1 MAPADGPGGARH
13 GSGHGFGHGH
23 AHGEGHGRGAGRGPG
38 RRPFDYGALR
48 LIVLGMIAE
57 APRHGYELIK
67 AIEERM
73 GGGYSPS
80 PGVIYPTLSWL
91 EDMGYAVPE
100 AEGGRKS
107 YRITPEGAAFLA
119 ANRAAFA
126 EIEARMGKGGG
137 RRSAPE
143 PVLRAMEGLKRA
155 LRSRF
160 ARGPVDAP
168 AAEAIAEAIRAAAE
182 EVERTMTMAAEA
194 TGGLTSTATV
204 VTPKAA
210 GYAAQLAKHFAH
222 RIPARFEGDEGEIA
236 FQAGTC
242 RLRVAG
248 DRLTM
253 TVEGA
258 SPEAIA
264 TLQDVVARHLLRF
277 AFRDEL
283 AVEWS

>member
-1 MAPADGPGGARH
+1 
-13 GSGHGFGHGH
+13 
-23 AHGEGHGRGAGRGPG
+23 
-38 RRPFDYGALR
+38 
-48 LIVLGMIAE
+48 MIAE

-107 YRITPEGAAFLA
+107 YRITPEGRGLPGGEPRGLRRDRGADG
-119 ANRAAFA
+119 R
-126 EIEARMGKGGG
+126 GGG

-242 RLRVAG
+242 RLRRGRSPDDDGGGG
-248 DRLTM
+248 DRRGDRRPCRTWWR
-253 TVEGA
+253 GISCA
-258 SPEAIA
+258 SPSGRSSPSSGRERNRRR
-264 TLQDVVARHLLRF
+264 VAPARPNAAAAGAPRTGDDRGPGQLPR
-277 AFRDEL
+277 
-283 AVEWS
+283 